1 MYMAMLVALTL
12 AFPSCNVEMELGNN
26 TLEYR
31 ERTAYLCSYDWQDD
45 WYDDYGLHHFQVLRF
60 YTNGTGEDFIYNP
73 QIQISAESETKR
85 SIFRKRDKTK
95 RSKKESAQHSKSRNK
110 SFVMTSVSAL

>member
-60 YTNGTGEDFIYNP
+60 YANGTGEGCVRLLCAHRTFL
-73 QIQISAESETKR
+73 SEGK
-85 SIFRKRDKTK
+85 
-95 RSKKESAQHSKSRNK
+95 HPL
-110 SFVMTSVSAL
+110 SVAPVQG

>member
-45 WYDDYGLHHFQVLRF
+45 WYDDYACTTPGAALLHQR
-60 YTNGTGEDFIYNP
+60 NG
-73 QIQISAESETKR
+73 
-85 SIFRKRDKTK
+85 
-95 RSKKESAQHSKSRNK
+95 
-110 SFVMTSVSAL
+110 

>member
-31 ERTAYLCSYDWQDD
+31 ERTA
-45 WYDDYGLHHFQVLRF
+45 
-60 YTNGTGEDFIYNP
+60 
-73 QIQISAESETKR
+73 
-85 SIFRKRDKTK
+85 
-95 RSKKESAQHSKSRNK
+95 
-110 SFVMTSVSAL
+110 

>member
-1 MYMAMLVALTL
+1 MAMLVALTL

-45 WYDDYGLHHFQVLRF
+45 WYDDYACTTSRCCASTPTERVKTLSAFRMPRSGRNIPTPLR
-60 YTNGTGEDFIYNP
+60 GTGTTLSTP
-73 QIQISAESETKR
+73 A
-85 SIFRKRDKTK
+85 
-95 RSKKESAQHSKSRNK
+95 
-110 SFVMTSVSAL
+110 SV

>member
-60 YTNGTGEDFIYNP
+60 YTNGTGEPADVG
-73 QIQISAESETKR
+73 
-85 SIFRKRDKTK
+85 
-95 RSKKESAQHSKSRNK
+95 RNIPTPLRGTGTTL
-110 SFVMTSVSAL
+110 STPASG